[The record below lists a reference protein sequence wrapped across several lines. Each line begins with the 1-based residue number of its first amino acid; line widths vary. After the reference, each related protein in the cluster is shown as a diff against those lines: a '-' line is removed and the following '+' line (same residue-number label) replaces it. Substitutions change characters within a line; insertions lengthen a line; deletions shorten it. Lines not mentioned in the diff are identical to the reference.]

1 MAIRYIKDDGHYFY
15 IVTQDNHQRLA
26 CVKDGAKLIN
36 TTDTTWTIERNRRL
50 YTYDENNN
58 LVQSRW
64 V

>member
-1 MAIRYIKDDGHYFY
+1 MAIRYIKDDGYYFY

-26 CVKDGAKLIN
+26 RPKDGAKLIN
-36 TTDTTWTIERNRRL
+36 TTDTTWTIELRGRL